1 MYNFDIKRLTP
12 IIYVVSVLILLI
24 LIFKVL
30 IFLLPFVIAAIIVRM
45 LSPII
50 NRMSNKNKFTKSIVL
65 LSFYVFVFIIVSLIL
80 VKIFLEAYNLFS
92 TLIKNQDYILAH
104 VTHALDKYEKYVS
117 KLPDYSENLIDE
129 LVSKVLKY
137 FNGTILNLLNSSI
150 NMLKMLPR
158 LVVFIIV
165 TILSSFII
173 INDKNIIV
181 KFLTEQFPYSWLKI
195 GNKIKKDILRLVFN
209 YLRAQC
215 ILITLCFIELL
226 VGLNIIS
233 MYCKDVKYVLI
244 VSIIIAAID
253 ALPILGAGSVLIPW
267 VLVEVFVVN
276 NYILA
281 LSLLVLYIIIF
292 LVRQYSEPKLI
303 SKGAGMH
310 PLITLIAMYSGFKI
324 FGVLGF
330 LYGPIIA
337 AIIRIVFSEEI
348 KYGFFKYLINN
359 RKEQNE

>member
-30 IFLLPFVIAAIIVRM
+30 IFLLPFVIAAVIVRM
-45 LSPII
+45 LSPIV

-181 KFLTEQFPYSWLKI
+181 KF
-195 GNKIKKDILRLVFN
+195 
-209 YLRAQC
+209 
-215 ILITLCFIELL
+215 
-226 VGLNIIS
+226 
-233 MYCKDVKYVLI
+233 
-244 VSIIIAAID
+244 
-253 ALPILGAGSVLIPW
+253 
-267 VLVEVFVVN
+267 
-276 NYILA
+276 
-281 LSLLVLYIIIF
+281 
-292 LVRQYSEPKLI
+292 
-303 SKGAGMH
+303 
-310 PLITLIAMYSGFKI
+310 
-324 FGVLGF
+324 
-330 LYGPIIA
+330 
-337 AIIRIVFSEEI
+337 
-348 KYGFFKYLINN
+348 
-359 RKEQNE
+359 